1 MFREKEENIENE
13 ILCFFLEKWILAW
26 KNDIKWFF
34 DVKRWIYRKNKSNF
48 IRKWISDITVIINW
62 KPIFIEVKKPSEM
75 SFFDRDLKDLQE
87 RYVMASLKN
96 SNLSKYL
103 HAIEQ
108 KEFLVDIEKSWWIWF
123 FACSLNQVKEK
134 LKEFKILL

>member
-1 MFREKEENIENE
+1 
-13 ILCFFLEKWILAW
+13 
-26 KNDIKWFF
+26 
-34 DVKRWIYRKNKSNF
+34 
-48 IRKWISDITVIINW
+48 
-62 KPIFIEVKKPSEM
+62 M

-108 KEFLVDIEKSWWIWF
+108 KEFLVDIEKS
-123 FACSLNQVKEK
+123 
-134 LKEFKILL
+134 